1 MDESLNQSITL
12 SIKKPSKVIKDKKVK
27 YTKIT
32 IFLLL
37 IHFFSISIQKLLEYT
52 DININISEEKT
63 DEEKDIIDNKK
74 KTKAIKEIFLIIED
88 MFITI
93 FIILLLC
100 KINNDII
107 ILFSILFFLIG
118 IIMLFYFFLYKY
130 CLSRLEEN
138 LSIIIIYIVNNVL
151 FFIEGFLLYFCSEIV
166 EKEKL
171 IKNREKYG
179 YKNNEELLRTD
190 KLMQSNIKN

>member
-1 MDESLNQSITL
+1 MDESLNQSVTL

-27 YTKIT
+27 YINIT

-37 IHFFSISIQKLLEYT
+37 IHFISISIQKLLEFSDFY
-52 DININISEEKT
+52 NNLSEGKT
-63 DEEKDIIDNKK
+63 DEEKKIINNKK
-74 KTKAIKEIFLIIED
+74 RIKAIKESFLVIED
-88 MFITI
+88 MFITL

-100 KINNDII
+100 KINSDII

-118 IIMLFYFFLYKY
+118 IVMLFYFFLYKFY
-130 CLSRLEEN
+130 LSGLNKN
-138 LSIIIIYIVNNVL
+138 LSIIIIYIINNVL
-151 FFIEGFLLYFCSEIV
+151 FFIEGFLLYFCSDIV

-179 YKNNEELLRTD
+179 YKNNEELLHTD
-190 KLMQSNIKN
+190 KLMQSNLEK